1 MANKFVWS
9 GAGGS
14 NDGSSWD
21 NAYTS
26 LMRDWGAEA
35 GFTPAT
41 DYVYVRSVHS
51 ETSATTVTVTGADAN
66 GASSMVRVICVV
78 GDTTG
83 TTPGNLASGASVNTN
98 NTSADIDLNEAIYI
112 YGVSFLSNDDIHL
125 GISGSNHNL
134 IFESC
139 RLELIGTQT
148 SDFIWVGPSSDVAC
162 EIHFSDVILDF
173 NNASQGLRV
182 QRTSLTWAGGS
193 VAYDVN
199 RLIPILLNPYPCDG
213 VIVGV
218 DFTALSSSQ
227 LIDGAT
233 YPTTDGDI
241 VFERCL
247 LATGM
252 TLVSGT
258 ISATGFRVSSYHC
271 QIGTDADPSYQ
282 MEIQDSRGK
291 VSANTAKYR
300 TGGASDGVRSTP
312 VCWDV
317 DTTVGSARGYPGHAF
332 ECPPIT
338 AWTAGDGATAHTY
351 RVAFAS
357 DATINDDELW
367 MELEGP
373 NDAATNSLAALKTTR
388 VAPMT
393 TAAAC
398 TTDGTS
404 SWTGTGVGTKQ
415 YMQVTYTPDKPGPV
429 TVRVMMAKASD
440 NIYVDPKIQIDPA

>member
-9 GAGGS
+9 GAGGT

-26 LMRDWGAEA
+26 LMRDWGSE
-35 GFTPAT
+35 GSFTPAT
-41 DYVYVRSVHS
+41 DYIYVRSVHS
-51 ETSATTVTVTGADAN
+51 ESSASALTITGSTAEGTTAAC
-66 GASSMVRVICVV
+66 RVICVV

-83 TTPGNLASGASVNTN
+83 TTPGNLATGASVTTT
-98 NTSADIDLNEAIYI
+98 TSTDLYIEKSIYI
-112 YGVSFLSNDDIHL
+112 YGVLFFSSQDIMAL
-125 GISGSNHNL
+125 AATDNSISL
-134 IFESC
+134 ESC
-139 RLELIGTQT
+139 TLKLTANSNNIYFGATSATQG
-148 SDFIWVGPSSDVAC
+148 SQYVLRDVVIDFAGSSNG
-162 EIHFSDVILDF
+162 IL
-173 NNASQGLRV
+173 LRPGSV
-182 QRTSLTWAGGS
+182 EWRGGS
-193 VAYDVN
+193 VAFAVTK
-199 RLIPILLNPYPCDG
+199 LIKGTGNGPCRVLLSGIDLSILASGNLC
-213 VIVGV
+213 
-218 DFTALSSSQ
+218 
-227 LIDGAT
+227 DGAT
-233 YPTTDGDI
+233 TVASPTLV
-241 VFERCL
+241 VFSRCL
-247 LATGM
+247 LATGA
-252 TLVSGT
+252 TIVSGT
-258 ISATGFRVSSYHC
+258 IDVPGFRVESYHC

-312 VCWDV
+312 ICWDV
-317 DTTVGSARGYPGHAF
+317 DTTVGSVRGYPGHAF

-338 AWTAGDGATAHTY
+338 AWTTGDGSTAHTY

-357 DATINDDELW
+357 DATINDDEIW

-404 SWTGTGVGTKQ
+404 TWTGTGVGTKQ
-415 YMQVTYTPDKPGPV
+415 YMQVTYTPKKPGPV

>member
-41 DYVYVRSVHS
+41 DYIYVRSVHS
-51 ETSATTVTVTGADAN
+51 ESSGAALTISGSTTGTV
-66 GASSMVRVICVV
+66 SPCRIVCVV

-83 TTPGNLASGASVNTN
+83 TTPGNLATGASVT
-98 NTSADIDLNEAIYI
+98 TTAVFDIRIKKGLYI
-112 YGVSFLSNDDIHL
+112 YGLAFY
-125 GISGSNHNL
+125 
-134 IFESC
+134 
-139 RLELIGTQT
+139 
-148 SDFIWVGPSSDVAC
+148 SSDNISF
-162 EIHFSDVILDF
+162 EYDTRQDVTLEQCTLKLTGSSATDNIQLGGSGDGSLVRWLSVTLDF
-173 NNASQGLRV
+173 NNAGHGIALAADSSVLRW
-182 QRTSLTWAGGS
+182 TGGA
-193 VAYDVN
+193 VVYDVN
-199 RLIPILLNPYPCDG
+199 YLFSSSYGTARNILS
-213 VIVGV
+213 GV
-218 DFTALSSSQ
+218 DLSVLTSSS
-227 LIDGAT
+227 IVSGNSVGS
-233 YPTTDGDI
+233 PTTLI
-241 VFERCL
+241 FARCL
-247 LATGM
+247 LASGM
-252 TLVSGT
+252 TIVSST
-258 ISATGFRVSSYHC
+258 ISVAGFRVESYHC

-312 VCWDV
+312 ICWDV
-317 DTTVGSARGYPGHAF
+317 DTTVGSVRGYPGHAF

-338 AWTAGDGATAHTY
+338 AWTTGDGSTAHTY
-351 RVAFAS
+351 RIAFAS
-357 DATINDDELW
+357 DATINDDEIW

-388 VAPMT
+388 VAPQT
-393 TAAAC
+393 SAAAY

-404 SWTGTGVGTKQ
+404 TWTGTGVGTKQ